1 MPFKLSKSFYK
12 IAIKDRDCELSY
24 GVLDEISN
32 VLALCILASQTN
44 EPSEVSGN
52 SRISLILPRNRYY
65 PIAVTAILKAGMAFN
80 PISPDDPDGRVAEI
94 LSEVKPRAIITTTEI
109 LEKRRKA
116 LSVWEPEVI
125 LIDKRLKTAGSGQ
138 GTGVSTAEGR
148 QRAEHSRRVGPSW
161 TETEDD
167 NPDREAMIIFTSG
180 STGRPKGVVHTWQ
193 SLMAN
198 ARCRL
203 MPEDIKTPYKS
214 AEVLDFCFLAANID
228 ILSCLLSEG
237 ELHIIDTPMAG
248 DTDALAEYLQKN
260 SITRIAT
267 TSQMAVRMLESG
279 KPGAKIIAFGGSKA
293 GAIPSILPEG
303 IRVGI
308 GYGST
313 ESGCD
318 TSRFISGP
326 EDSTDIG
333 EPYDDVNIYLLD
345 NDLRPISD
353 GMAGEICIS
362 SPRIARGYL
371 NDDVFTAGRF
381 IDNPFEP
388 GKKLFR
394 TGDLA
399 RKKDDGGFRIVGRTD
414 NMFKRHGYR
423 VYPEEIEVQA
433 EKLSGVITAA
443 FVSKNLTLFYE
454 GTAEEEDIH
463 TRLGAMLPAYM
474 QPERI
479 VRLEKIPT
487 VGFGKKDRTAL
498 QMLASELD
506 GVAAQAGTAQKTGE
520 SLKQKIIDAMEK
532 TLRISGMK
540 ADDDFFS
547 LGGDSIGV
555 IQLITILEEL
565 GISALDIYRGRS
577 AQGIAAILPSQSA
590 GAGTTKTAEQA
601 AMTTSLPLNTFQKY
615 VLETHIRYPD
625 STMWN
630 NAVLQ
635 KMEPGTDLKRLQDAL
650 EAVIRKHTLL
660 NFRMSRATGGL
671 AYHPEQEP
679 QISITEINDRNPE
692 EAAKT
697 LIHPFQIWDA
707 PLYHINIL
715 AAPDR
720 LYLLL
725 DFHHIISDGMSVALF
740 SKQVSMA
747 YGGQRLP
754 DDEYLTFLSSCT
766 DFNPTPDVS
775 ANRKNRPLEMGL
787 FTAHT
792 SCMKK
797 WQELTAIAAGAA
809 ATALKNVRSE
819 IFWLY
824 HGRSEASLINAFG
837 PLIKRISVSVDID
850 MDLNSM
856 RHDILRQMEESII
869 SRNYL
874 AYTASGPWSV
884 EINNLCLLGNIN
896 GDMFD
901 IPGMKPDPDVIEIM
915 LIPAAIGT
923 DIRIEYDRNRF
934 VPAEMDRFISTFM
947 DNFKLFSAL

>member
-80 PISPDDPDGRVAEI
+80 PISPNDPDRRIAEI

-148 QRAEHSRRVGPSW
+148 QRAEHSRRVRPSW
-161 TETEDD
+161 TEREDD
-167 NPDREAMIIFTSG
+167 DPDREAMIIFTSG
-180 STGRPKGVVHTWQ
+180 STGRPKGVVHTWR

-203 MPEDIKTPYKS
+203 MPEDRNTQYKS
-214 AEVLDFCFLAANID
+214 AEILNFSFLAANID

-237 ELHIIDTPMAG
+237 ELHIIDTPMTG
-248 DTDALAEYLQKN
+248 NTEALTEYLHKN

-293 GAIPSILPEG
+293 GSIPSILPEG
-303 IRVGI
+303 IRIGI
-308 GYGST
+308 TYGST

-318 TSRFISGP
+318 TSRFISGS
-326 EDSTDIG
+326 EEATDIG

-345 NDLRPISD
+345 NDLHPVSD
-353 GMAGEICIS
+353 GNTGEIFIC

-371 NDDVFTAGRF
+371 NDDALTAERF

-388 GKKLFR
+388 GKKFFR

-399 RKKDDGGFRIVGRTD
+399 RETDVGSFRIVGRTD
-414 NMFKRHGYR
+414 NMFKRHDYR
-423 VYPEEIEVQA
+423 IYPEEIEAQA
-433 EKLSGVITAA
+433 EMLYGVTTAA
-443 FVSKNLTLFYE
+443 LVPERMTLFYE
-454 GTAEEEDIH
+454 GTTEEDYIR
-463 TRLGAMLPAYM
+463 TRLETMLPAYM

-479 VRLEKIPT
+479 VRLEKMPT
-487 VGFGKKDRTAL
+487 VGFGKKDRAAL
-498 QMLASELD
+498 QKKASALN
-506 GVAAQAGTAQKTGE
+506 GTASQSWTAQETHGSIE
-520 SLKQKIIDAMEK
+520 QKIVDAMEK
-532 TLRISGMK
+532 ALRISGMK
-540 ADDDFFS
+540 ADDDFFA

-555 IQLITILEEL
+555 MQLTTDLEEL
-565 GISALDIYRGRS
+565 RISASDIYRGRS
-577 AQGIAAILPSQSA
+577 AQGIVTILPPQPSEA
-590 GAGTTKTAEQA
+590 RAKETTGQTV
-601 AMTTSLPLNTFQKY
+601 MTTPLPLNTFQRY

-630 NAVLQ
+630 NVVLQ
-635 KMEPGTDLKRLQDAL
+635 DMEPGTDLERLQNAL
-650 EAVIRKHTLL
+650 EAVIRNHPLL
-660 NFRMSRATGGL
+660 NFRMSRATGNL
-671 AYHPEQEP
+671 TYHPEQEP
-679 QISITEINDRNPE
+679 QISITRIDEGKPE
-692 EAAKT
+692 EAVRS
-697 LIHPFQIWDA
+697 LIHPFRIWDS
-707 PLYHINIL
+707 PLYRIHIL
-715 AAPDR
+715 TATDR

-725 DFHHIISDGMSVALF
+725 DFHHIISDGISIALF
-740 SKQVSMA
+740 SKQVTMA
-747 YGGQRLP
+747 YYGQALP
-754 DDEYLTFLSSCT
+754 ADEYLTFSSSVT
-766 DFNPTPDVS
+766 DFKPELNESEPQEIS
-775 ANRKNRPLEMGL
+775 PLEMGV
-787 FTAHT
+787 FTVHT
-792 SCMKK
+792 SCTKK

-809 ATALKNVRSE
+809 AMALKDIHSE
-819 IFWLY
+819 IFWIY
-824 HGRSEASLINAFG
+824 HGRSEAGLMNAFG
-837 PLIKRISVSVDID
+837 PLIKRTGVTVD
-850 MDLNSM
+850 MNKGLNFM
-856 RHDILRQMEESII
+856 KQDILRQMDESII
-869 SRNYL
+869 SRNYRE
-874 AYTASGPWSV
+874 YSTTETWSV
-884 EINNLCLLGNIN
+884 EINNLCFPESIHGY
-896 GDMFD
+896 MFD